1 MWLSV
6 TKNRDSSDNSQV
18 KTLICKWAEKQS
30 MAKTTR
36 KLEAKY
42 KKKEKKK
49 KKESVSIFAQS
60 FRFIESSCNAKFF
73 AVLVAYFVV

>member
-1 MWLSV
+1 MS
-6 TKNRDSSDNSQV
+6 
-18 KTLICKWAEKQS
+18 
-30 MAKTTR
+30 R
-36 KLEAKY
+36 KAVNGQNY
-42 KKKEKKK
+42 KKIGSKILKKEKKK

>member
-1 MWLSV
+1 
-6 TKNRDSSDNSQV
+6 
-18 KTLICKWAEKQS
+18 

-42 KKKEKKK
+42 KKKRKKRK
-49 KKESVSIFAQS
+49 KSQSAFFAQS

>member
-1 MWLSV
+1 
-6 TKNRDSSDNSQV
+6 
-18 KTLICKWAEKQS
+18 

-42 KKKEKKK
+42 KKKRKKR